1 MFSELLLSYLDC
13 LIKEREGKKERR
25 RCGIKGRKVEE
36 ERKIGEEKGK
46 RKLFLLELGIVCV
59 K

>member
-1 MFSELLLSYLDC
+1 MFSELLLSYLEC
-13 LIKEREGKKERR
+13 LIKERGGKKKRR
-25 RCGIKGRKVEE
+25 KCGIKGRKVEE
-36 ERKIGEEKGK
+36 ERKIREEKRK